1 MNDRPSIR
9 TSFRTSVRT
18 QDDLSKYTSFISK
31 KAVLDILFMSPQSNI
46 AARSVN
52 IHNASLIKIYTMC
65 SYSSEE
71 ICESV
76 AFTITTTETQTETK
90 QVEKVYTEE
99 KEETYIKLLEYVKY
113 FHCYNSQYEN
123 VSDEE
128 KAMKEIPIAKKD
140 MKAIIKMSGKDW
152 VDSIGYMQIQITAI
166 SYEEIRR
173 QSMKTKKYNRKY
185 DFIFKIIKTFEFN
198 MRKKNDDGSDN
209 KIDVSSYSM
218 KRLIKLMN
226 VDLGY
231 FIPLLRLMIV
241 KEVSNT
247 GDKLRKQRS
256 LLYNKAHILEMKKNI
271 EDDEN
276 DTIIHIKQNN
286 DNSRRMNAINFD
298 VIDGYRE
305 SASVLLH
312 ELIKKVNDKKEEI
325 HSVSND
331 EKNICVKV
339 KDINDHTT
347 FVNSKLYEFIVNDT
361 ENKYDQYEVK
371 DVKGNTKLLSKKQL
385 IEENDNAMNY
395 LMMDDGKYAN
405 KDDVD
410 NLYDNF
416 TFVNQDGLLNIEDQN
431 DNVIQRDVRLI
442 DLAVKEMDSKDIEF
456 INPEEIEEQ
465 KEKERLA
472 KEEAERLAKEEAE
485 RLEKERLAKEE
496 AERIEKE
503 RLAKEEAE
511 RLEKERLA
519 KEEAER
525 LEKERL
531 AKEEAERL
539 AKEEEE
545 RLAKEEAER
554 LAKEEAERLA
564 KEEAERIERERLAKE
579 EAERLEKERL
589 AKEEAERLEKE
600 RLAKEEAERLAKEE
614 AERLEKERLA
624 KEEAERLEKERLAKE
639 EAERLAKEEA
649 ERLEKE
655 RLAKEEAERLEKERL
670 AKEEAER
677 LAKEEAERLA
687 KEEAERLAREE
698 KERQEKEAFDKLN
711 ELKSSSLN
719 IINLNEENTN
729 LIKVSSYSS
738 KTPIYVPISTMNQ
751 LSSRTKDDSPSYI
764 KPIVYSFPS
773 SNESPSQSTRDD
785 ILSSLGDQ
793 DNRYLQIN
801 DAIIKKSDLIKG
813 INEITVNDPFIKVH
827 SDNTNEELSLN
838 PKELK
843 VATFKEIQ
851 LPKQIID
858 TNNELK
864 ESLKGINNSYKYIKI
879 GKELLKFTI
888 AELVSKSP
896 SQYDTYYFNQVEG
909 VNRVK
914 YSKRQIQNILPSAV
928 HYIKV
933 SEKSNEQQLHFLPLD
948 DVNKSI
954 NDNSSNILKSKDNND
969 NEISLEKD
977 TIELKLLPFEDN
989 LEADETVVQKQPEQ
1003 KKIDLIQYSKVKYV
1017 KVPLNN
1023 KSVYLRED
1031 LLQSIVDHKQ
1041 SVPFKN
1047 YYLNNPEVVITKQ
1060 IASQSLSSPERFMC
1074 VYDNDNK
1081 QKDEIEY
1088 HYLNSKVFNEF
1099 HGDFKDSLPV
1109 DDKETSIPLSSLFQ
1123 KESTPLDPLP
1133 PQPEEEKMKV
1143 MINTMNALERDI
1155 EKNNEYVAINDKK
1168 DNIVFIPLHSII
1180 EINSNTDKSKKYKVK
1195 DSNKNELTVES
1206 SQVAD
1211 GEKAQKYIKIKDTNN
1226 NIEYIVNETDLKNE
1240 IKKITSNNEVTNSK
1254 LILRDAIT
1262 YNNIS
1267 VNPLLLSIVKLGEED
1282 YEVKQEEEEIDL
1294 HESELKGGNNR
1305 LRAVPKQKRI
1315 FKVRRVVVCKVKK

>member
-128 KAMKEIPIAKKD
+128 KAMKEIPIANKD
-140 MKAIIKMSGKDW
+140 MRAIIKMSGKDW

-226 VDLGY
+226 VDLGF

-339 KDINDHTT
+339 KDINDHIT

-405 KDDVD
+405 KDEVD

-416 TFVNQDGLLNIEDQN
+416 TFVNQDGLLNIEDEN

-485 RLEKERLAKEE
+485 RL
-496 AERIEKE
+496 EKE

-564 KEEAERIERERLAKE
+564 KEEAERLAREEAERIERERLAKE

-589 AKEEAERLEKE
+589 AKEEAERIEK
-600 RLAKEEAERLAKEE
+600 
-614 AERLEKERLA
+614 
-624 KEEAERLEKERLAKE
+624 
-639 EAERLAKEEA
+639 ERLAKEEA

>member
-339 KDINDHTT
+339 KDINDHIT

-416 TFVNQDGLLNIEDQN
+416 TFVNQDGLLNIEDEN

-496 AERIEKE
+496 AERIEK
-503 RLAKEEAE
+503 
-511 RLEKERLA
+511 
-519 KEEAER
+519 
-525 LEKERL
+525 
-531 AKEEAERL
+531 
-539 AKEEEE
+539 
-545 RLAKEEAER
+545 
-554 LAKEEAERLA
+554 
-564 KEEAERIERERLAKE
+564 
-579 EAERLEKERL
+579 
-589 AKEEAERLEKE
+589 
-600 RLAKEEAERLAKEE
+600 
-614 AERLEKERLA
+614 
-624 KEEAERLEKERLAKE
+624 
-639 EAERLAKEEA
+639 ERLAKEEA

>member
-416 TFVNQDGLLNIEDQN
+416 TFVNQDGLLNIEDEN

-465 KEKERLA
+465 K
-472 KEEAERLAKEEAE
+472 
-485 RLEKERLAKEE
+485 
-496 AERIEKE
+496 
-503 RLAKEEAE
+503 
-511 RLEKERLA
+511 
-519 KEEAER
+519 
-525 LEKERL
+525 
-531 AKEEAERL
+531 
-539 AKEEEE
+539 
-545 RLAKEEAER
+545 
-554 LAKEEAERLA
+554 
-564 KEEAERIERERLAKE
+564 
-579 EAERLEKERL
+579 
-589 AKEEAERLEKE
+589 
-600 RLAKEEAERLAKEE
+600 
-614 AERLEKERLA
+614 
-624 KEEAERLEKERLAKE
+624 EKERLAKE

-719 IINLNEENTN
+719 IINLNEENNN

-1267 VNPLLLSIVKLGEED
+1267 VDPLLLSIVKLGEED

>member
-339 KDINDHTT
+339 KDINDHIT

-416 TFVNQDGLLNIEDQN
+416 TFVNQDGLLNIEDEN

-564 KEEAERIERERLAKE
+564 KEEAERLAKEEAERIERERLAKE
-579 EAERLEKERL
+579 EAERLEK
-589 AKEEAERLEKE
+589 
-600 RLAKEEAERLAKEE
+600 
-614 AERLEKERLA
+614 
-624 KEEAERLEKERLAKE
+624 
-639 EAERLAKEEA
+639 ERLAKEEA

-719 IINLNEENTN
+719 IINLNEENNN

>member
-1 MNDRPSIR
+1 
-9 TSFRTSVRT
+9 
-18 QDDLSKYTSFISK
+18 
-31 KAVLDILFMSPQSNI
+31 
-46 AARSVN
+46 
-52 IHNASLIKIYTMC
+52 
-65 SYSSEE
+65 
-71 ICESV
+71 
-76 AFTITTTETQTETK
+76 
-90 QVEKVYTEE
+90 
-99 KEETYIKLLEYVKY
+99 
-113 FHCYNSQYEN
+113 
-123 VSDEE
+123 
-128 KAMKEIPIAKKD
+128 
-140 MKAIIKMSGKDW
+140 
-152 VDSIGYMQIQITAI
+152 
-166 SYEEIRR
+166 
-173 QSMKTKKYNRKY
+173 
-185 DFIFKIIKTFEFN
+185 
-198 MRKKNDDGSDN
+198 
-209 KIDVSSYSM
+209 
-218 KRLIKLMN
+218 
-226 VDLGY
+226 
-231 FIPLLRLMIV
+231 
-241 KEVSNT
+241 
-247 GDKLRKQRS
+247 
-256 LLYNKAHILEMKKNI
+256 
-271 EDDEN
+271 
-276 DTIIHIKQNN
+276 
-286 DNSRRMNAINFD
+286 
-298 VIDGYRE
+298 
-305 SASVLLH
+305 
-312 ELIKKVNDKKEEI
+312 
-325 HSVSND
+325 
-331 EKNICVKV
+331 
-339 KDINDHTT
+339 
-347 FVNSKLYEFIVNDT
+347 
-361 ENKYDQYEVK
+361 
-371 DVKGNTKLLSKKQL
+371 
-385 IEENDNAMNY
+385 
-395 LMMDDGKYAN
+395 
-405 KDDVD
+405 
-410 NLYDNF
+410 
-416 TFVNQDGLLNIEDQN
+416 
-431 DNVIQRDVRLI
+431 
-442 DLAVKEMDSKDIEF
+442 
-456 INPEEIEEQ
+456 
-465 KEKERLA
+465 
-472 KEEAERLAKEEAE
+472 
-485 RLEKERLAKEE
+485 
-496 AERIEKE
+496 
-503 RLAKEEAE
+503 
-511 RLEKERLA
+511 
-519 KEEAER
+519 
-525 LEKERL
+525 
-531 AKEEAERL
+531 
-539 AKEEEE
+539 
-545 RLAKEEAER
+545 
-554 LAKEEAERLA
+554 
-564 KEEAERIERERLAKE
+564 
-579 EAERLEKERL
+579 
-589 AKEEAERLEKE
+589 
-600 RLAKEEAERLAKEE
+600 
-614 AERLEKERLA
+614 
-624 KEEAERLEKERLAKE
+624 
-639 EAERLAKEEA
+639 
-649 ERLEKE
+649 
-655 RLAKEEAERLEKERL
+655 
-670 AKEEAER
+670 
-677 LAKEEAERLA
+677 
-687 KEEAERLAREE
+687 
-698 KERQEKEAFDKLN
+698 
-711 ELKSSSLN
+711 
-719 IINLNEENTN
+719 
-729 LIKVSSYSS
+729 
-738 KTPIYVPISTMNQ
+738 MNQ

>member
-18 QDDLSKYTSFISK
+18 QDDLSKYTSFISQ

-339 KDINDHTT
+339 KDINDHIT

-416 TFVNQDGLLNIEDQN
+416 TFVNQDGLLNIEDEN

-496 AERIEKE
+496 AERIEK
-503 RLAKEEAE
+503 
-511 RLEKERLA
+511 
-519 KEEAER
+519 
-525 LEKERL
+525 
-531 AKEEAERL
+531 
-539 AKEEEE
+539 
-545 RLAKEEAER
+545 
-554 LAKEEAERLA
+554 
-564 KEEAERIERERLAKE
+564 
-579 EAERLEKERL
+579 
-589 AKEEAERLEKE
+589 
-600 RLAKEEAERLAKEE
+600 
-614 AERLEKERLA
+614 
-624 KEEAERLEKERLAKE
+624 
-639 EAERLAKEEA
+639 ERLAKEEA

-858 TNNELK
+858 INNELK

>member
-339 KDINDHTT
+339 KDINDHIT

-416 TFVNQDGLLNIEDQN
+416 TFVNQDGLLNIEDEN

-485 RLEKERLAKEE
+485 RL
-496 AERIEKE
+496 EKE

-600 RLAKEEAERLAKEE
+600 RLAKEEAERL
-614 AERLEKERLA
+614 
-624 KEEAERLEKERLAKE
+624 
-639 EAERLAKEEA
+639 
-649 ERLEKE
+649 
-655 RLAKEEAERLEKERL
+655 EKERL

-719 IINLNEENTN
+719 IINLNEENNN

>member
-416 TFVNQDGLLNIEDQN
+416 TFVNQDGLLNIEDEN

-564 KEEAERIERERLAKE
+564 REEAERLAREEAERIERERLAKE
-579 EAERLEKERL
+579 EAERLERERL
-589 AKEEAERLEKE
+589 AKEEAERLE
-600 RLAKEEAERLAKEE
+600 RD
-614 AERLEKERLA
+614 RLA

>member
-339 KDINDHTT
+339 KDINDHIT

-416 TFVNQDGLLNIEDQN
+416 TFVNQDGLLNIEDEN

-564 KEEAERIERERLAKE
+564 KEEAERLARE
-579 EAERLEKERL
+579 EAERIER
-589 AKEEAERLEKE
+589 
-600 RLAKEEAERLAKEE
+600 ERLAKEE

>member
-298 VIDGYRE
+298 VIDGCRE

-385 IEENDNAMNY
+385 IENDNAMNY

-416 TFVNQDGLLNIEDQN
+416 TFVNQDGLLNIEDEN

-456 INPEEIEEQ
+456 INPEAIEEQ

-564 KEEAERIERERLAKE
+564 REEAERLAREEAERIERERLAKE
-579 EAERLEKERL
+579 EAERLEK
-589 AKEEAERLEKE
+589 
-600 RLAKEEAERLAKEE
+600 ERLAKEE

>member
-339 KDINDHTT
+339 KDINDHIT

-416 TFVNQDGLLNIEDQN
+416 TFVNQDGLLNIEDEN

-539 AKEEEE
+539 EKERLAKEEAERLAKEEEE

-564 KEEAERIERERLAKE
+564 KEEAERLAREEAERIERERLAKE

-614 AERLEKERLA
+614 S
-624 KEEAERLEKERLAKE
+624 
-639 EAERLAKEEA
+639 

-687 KEEAERLAREE
+687 KEEEERLAREE

-719 IINLNEENTN
+719 IINLNEENNN

-773 SNESPSQSTRDD
+773 SNESPSQLTRDD